1 MASYRR
7 RGSRP
12 RRPTYAESRH
22 PQWVHEFKGYLRLT
36 NVLGLQILEGQIPRP
51 EIDACEHAPQLQR
64 TFTASSEHYTSTLL
78 MDEHASDEDEDE
90 IDELV
95 DKLDRAFLDQTITG
109 PDLQVLPTSPS
120 AGDGGGGAAQSEAKA
135 DAGAALPAVGADAVQ
150 PLQTVELLLQDGGDA
165 LLHHLRRRGGK
176 GGPNADPG
184 RCQLRQILES
194 ESGEGHQA
202 RQQDQQAAD
211 NREDRSAQKR
221 LGERP
226 HRDDSDWP
234 EC

>member
-51 EIDACEHAPQLQR
+51 VLDAGEHAPQLQR

-120 AGDGGGGAAQSEAKA
+120 GGDGGGGAAQPEGKA
-135 DAGAALPAVGADAVQ
+135 DAGAAQAADQQPAADGKSADGRPVLPQPRVSPVKAAADAEAQ
-150 PLQTVELLLQDGGDA
+150 
-165 LLHHLRRRGGK
+165 
-176 GGPNADPG
+176 
-184 RCQLRQILES
+184 
-194 ESGEGHQA
+194 
-202 RQQDQQAAD
+202 RQQDTIASLRQSTKDAFTDTIALL
-211 NREDRSAQKR
+211 RRSRRSKKHTKWLPR
-221 LGERP
+221 
-226 HRDDSDWP
+226 
-234 EC
+234 